1 MKKIFVLLTV
11 VILLQCTIVHIA
23 IAQARDYFTNYLI
36 PGQTEDSKGVNYLI
50 LHRIYSG
57 TLMPDNFIMGKITA
71 VRGGVAAWNRKWV
84 VEVNTSSAYNANR
97 GSIICYNE
105 PATLVTLT
113 YNGMSY
119 LAVSVTNSSSL
130 YSFSFTG
137 YAQNVSLAI
146 AYHDQ
151 VSNVQ
156 PFTDF
161 DPVTIQ
167 GNVGIGTTSTGV
179 HKLAVEGSIGARKVK
194 VAATGWADYV
204 FEENYALPSLQ
215 ELERYVKEHKHLP
228 EIPTAVEVEREGID
242 LGEMNKKLLQKV
254 EELTL
259 YLIEERKVNE
269 AQEERIRRMEE
280 EMGRMKREK

>member
-1 MKKIFVLLTV
+1 M
-11 VILLQCTIVHIA
+11 A
-23 IAQARDYFTNYLI
+23 
-36 PGQTEDSKGVNYLI
+36 DS
-50 LHRIYSG
+50 H
-57 TLMPDNFIMGKITA
+57 IMGKITA
-71 VRGGVAAWNRKWV
+71 IRGSEAAWNRKWT
-84 VEVNTSSAYNANR
+84 VEVNTSAAYNANR

-113 YNGMSY
+113 YNGASY
-119 LAVSVTNSSSL
+119 LAVSISNNSTL

-137 YAQNVSLAI
+137 YAQNVNLAI

-156 PFTDF
+156 PFTSF

-179 HKLAVEGSIGARKVK
+179 HKLAVEGSIGARKVR
-194 VAATGWADYV
+194 VTATDWADYV
-204 FEENYALPSLQ
+204 FEDNYALPSLQ

-280 EMGRMKREK
+280 EMGRMKKQN